1 MESNF
6 PKNRSF
12 TVLFALVVILLVL
25 LNIDLAKFSITNKI
39 TQLSEGVVHLPQSSV
54 RLISESASEPADP
67 SAILEKAVD
76 PASFKCLAENIYFE
90 ASNQSL
96 AGKMGVGHVVLNR
109 VNSPSYPK
117 TVCGVVKQRSPN
129 GSCQFSWVCDG
140 KSHTIKRDSEAWKQS
155 KLVAHNL
162 LAVNGEVNIDIT
174 EGATHYHADYVK
186 PAWRKRLIYVAR
198 IDNHMFYK
206 DED

>member
-6 PKNRSF
+6 LKNRSF
-12 TVLFALVVILLVL
+12 AVLFALVVILLVL
-25 LNIDLAKFSITNKI
+25 FNIDLATFSITNKI
-39 TQLSEGVVHLPQSSV
+39 TQLSEPSLQLV
-54 RLISESASEPADP
+54 SESASKPAGTG
-67 SAILEKAVD
+67 ATLEKAVD
-76 PASFKCLAENIYFE
+76 PASLKCLSENIYFE

-96 AGKMGVGHVVLNR
+96 AGKMAVGHVVLNR

-117 TVCGVVKQRSPN
+117 TVCGVVKQRSVN

-140 KSHTIKRDSEAWKQS
+140 KSHAIKRDSEAWKQS
-155 KLVAHNL
+155 KKVAQNL
-162 LAVNGEVNIDIT
+162 LAVSETVNIDIT